1 MSADRQHEIELLT
14 GRTIGLDRLDQFS
27 TYGGLL
33 AGHPHREMNRR
44 IMDELVE
51 RHSGA
56 KGRGVP
62 VLLEPIETPV
72 ERHSDPEWSTA
83 ANLPA
88 ITCVACVMSDLLPGD
103 EEGIASM
110 LSVIW
115 FQDAFAV
122 SHLP

>member
-33 AGHPHREMNRR
+33 AGHPHRETNRR
-44 IMDELVE
+44 IMDEL
-51 RHSGA
+51 
-56 KGRGVP
+56 
-62 VLLEPIETPV
+62 V

-88 ITCVACVMSDLLPGD
+88 TTCVAGFMSDLLPGD